1 MNLTAELIELRR
13 RSMERPLP
21 RVAVD
26 GGRFV
31 PGWCFHVL
39 APLAVGGLVV
49 SAGLYV
55 GLMSTLVLVVGAAFA
70 LWVAIRPGPAPA
82 HLAVL
87 LTALV
92 LLGAPGAPFDPVVLG
107 LAPLALLGVRL
118 TWWAGHVARA
128 TRVETASLVRAG
140 RRDVVVL
147 AVALGTGGVGWLA
160 AGFAVGGL
168 VILGAAA
175 LVALVVALLRT
186 SRP

>member
-31 PGWCFHVL
+31 PGWCFHV
-39 APLAVGGLVV
+39 LVV